1 MVVIFLIGT
10 QEGDNL
16 QVMGQWELFLNL
28 AQIKE
33 KDLPKPI
40 FYNHM
45 ILVLSQNDETQ
56 TRKSKKVVPIE
67 PQFKEIKE
75 TKMEERLSLILSQ
88 TPQLKMKSCIR
99 KKMFSNNPTMMMFAS
114 PHKLNLI
121 LTLVRLK
128 KL

>member
-56 TRKSKKVVPIE
+56 TRKSRKVVLIE
-67 PQFKEIKE
+67 PQFKVIKG
-75 TKMEERLSLILSQ
+75 TKTEERSSLILSQ

-99 KKMFSNNPTMMMFAS
+99 KKMFFNNPTMMMFAS
-114 PHKLNLI
+114 PHK
-121 LTLVRLK
+121 
-128 KL
+128 